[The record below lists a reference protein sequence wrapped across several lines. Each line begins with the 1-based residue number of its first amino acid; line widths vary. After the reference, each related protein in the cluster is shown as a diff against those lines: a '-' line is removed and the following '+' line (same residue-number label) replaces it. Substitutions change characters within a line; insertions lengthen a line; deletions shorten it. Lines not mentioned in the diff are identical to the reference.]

1 MQAQQDKNRPQ
12 SADKRSEPKPQTP
25 RTRVSLPFI
34 PEEVS
39 DEPDTEV
46 ARTVPNPGAGITTAA
61 LERTES
67 ELARRDLEVEDAI
80 AALATAATQ
89 QVTASPDPRI
99 KPPSPNTASQGSMP
113 RSASPLSTFLD
124 NLATVDPRRSR
135 RASSEMVLPPGP
147 AADATGDRPPR
158 EHVGPDKWR
167 DSPLFGASP
176 EPSVVGEQPGA

>member
-1 MQAQQDKNRPQ
+1 MSLGRTSRQQ
-12 SADKRSEPKPQTP
+12 RSGSPTDIEAGHPPHGIQT
-25 RTRVSLPFI
+25 TANLPFI
-34 PEEVS
+34 PEGVS
-39 DEPDTEV
+39 YTDGV
-46 ARTVPNPGAGITTAA
+46 RTVPNPGAGITTAA
-61 LERTES
+61 VLERTQS
-67 ELARRDLEVEDAI
+67 ELARDLEMGI
-80 AALATAATQ
+80 MSLATAATQ